1 MDPNDSWPHF
11 SLGRAYVQKSRFEE
25 AIAELQNSMTISGGE
40 PAPMAALGHAN
51 AVSGRRQQAQEVL
64 AKLQERSKQNYVSA
78 YEIATVYAGLGNK
91 DRAFEWLEK
100 AYWERSSM
108 LVHINWDPRFIGL
121 QSDARFQELTK
132 RIGFPSSAKTLS
144 RASIPTSRIAP
155 LS

>member
-1 MDPNDSWPHF
+1 MKGLSCLLIPVQAFCALVSWWS
-11 SLGRAYVQKSRFEE
+11 SLRPSRLRGLIFGRPLDGF
-25 AIAELQNSMTISGGE
+25 
-40 PAPMAALGHAN
+40 PFD
-51 AVSGRRQQAQEVL
+51 
-64 AKLQERSKQNYVSA
+64 
-78 YEIATVYAGLGNK
+78 K

-121 QSDARFQELTK
+121 QSDARFQDLTK
-132 RIGFPSSAKTLS
+132 RIGFPSSPKTLS